1 MAATEES
8 AMFGAA
14 TGRWLK
20 GIGVAAVAV
29 AGILAAALGTGPA
42 KAEVDLSIAMPGIG
56 YYTPP
61 PTYHYG
67 YRYWD
72 YPVVGGIYLG
82 FGHYHHHY
90 W

>member
-1 MAATEES
+1 
-8 AMFGAA
+8 MFGMAK
-14 TGRWLK
+14 RWLRRLGLA
-20 GIGVAAVAV
+20 GIVAASLGMAV
-29 AGILAAALGTGPA
+29 LSSAPA
-42 KAEVDLSIAMPGIG
+42 RAEVDLSIAMPGWG

-61 PTYHYG
+61 PAYYYG